1 MSEETDI
8 EINDPATEVD
18 ADELESALPAVEDFD
33 QNGLLLKIATNGLSI
48 PDYVKKLQE
57 ADILVAIDGQIY
69 RDGPAKLRDMFLSK
83 QGEEAKWLLT
93 LWRDGQ
99 VFDIII
105 TMPIESKFGLAT
117 EQETEWAMEE
127 FQKHAYGDFK
137 SYQNYEIY
145 RDGRNVCDILSMEKD
160 PMAGLFPVIWLLKYR
175 LYPPLGVVLVSY
187 ALTFFINIYLF
198 MITYVVLSRFIHL
211 SQDNLMRSFTLFAGK
226 KHYMTIAGTN
236 ERDVSVIVKNIDPK
250 NKIRFERNAIKK
262 REVIHKVIIKDGWT
276 HTLV

>member
-127 FQKHAYGDFK
+127 FQ
-137 SYQNYEIY
+137 
-145 RDGRNVCDILSMEKD
+145 
-160 PMAGLFPVIWLLKYR
+160 
-175 LYPPLGVVLVSY
+175 
-187 ALTFFINIYLF
+187 
-198 MITYVVLSRFIHL
+198 
-211 SQDNLMRSFTLFAGK
+211 
-226 KHYMTIAGTN
+226 
-236 ERDVSVIVKNIDPK
+236 
-250 NKIRFERNAIKK
+250 
-262 REVIHKVIIKDGWT
+262 
-276 HTLV
+276 

>member
-105 TMPIESKFGLAT
+105 NMPIESKFGLAT

>member
-1 MSEETDI
+1 MIEEQDL
-8 EINDPATEVD
+8 EIITSDVEGETV
-18 ADELESALPAVEDFD
+18 ELENALPEVEDFD

-69 RDGPAKLRDMFLSK
+69 TQGPAKLREMFLSK

-105 TMPIESKFGLAT
+105 NMPIESKFGLAT

-127 FQKHAYGDFK
+127 FQKHAFGDFK

-145 RDGRNVCDILSMEKD
+145 RDAYNICDVLSMEKD

-175 LYPPLGVVLVSY
+175 LYPPLGVVMVSY
-187 ALTFFINIYLF
+187 ALTFFINVYLF
-198 MITYVVLSRFIHL
+198 LITYLILSRFIYV
-211 SQDNLMRSFTLFAGK
+211 SQDNIMRSFTLFAEK

-236 ERDVSVIVKNIDPK
+236 ERDVSVIVKNIDAK

-262 REVIHKVIIKDGWT
+262 REVIHKVIIKDGQKP
-276 HTLV
+276 